1 MKMKNFLFSKILF
14 RLFDQ
19 LTVESDKKHLM
30 LFEEYELDRLHYDVL
45 LVDNND
51 EKRQDF
57 MVTEL

>member
-1 MKMKNFLFSKILF
+1 MKNFLFSKILF

-19 LTVESDKKHLM
+19 LTVESHKKHLM
-30 LFEEYELDRLHYDVL
+30 LFEEYELDRLYYDVL

-57 MVTEL
+57 MMTEL

>member
-1 MKMKNFLFSKILF
+1 MKNFLFSKILF

-30 LFEEYELDRLHYDVL
+30 LFEEYELDRLYYDVL